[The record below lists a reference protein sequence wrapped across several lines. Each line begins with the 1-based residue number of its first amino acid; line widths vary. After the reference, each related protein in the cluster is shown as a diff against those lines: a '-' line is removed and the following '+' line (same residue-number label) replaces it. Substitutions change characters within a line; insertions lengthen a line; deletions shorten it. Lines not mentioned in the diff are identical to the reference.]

1 MKKHMEITMNKQQ
14 TDIEAL
20 ASRLYPFSNAERNA
34 FIAGYNQF
42 IQLEK
47 EQNDKPLDEK
57 VFNLANEFA
66 VAGYG
71 DIAVRLHSIHNEF
84 LKYKDERIRR

>member
-1 MKKHMEITMNKQQ
+1 MEITMNKQQ

>member
-1 MKKHMEITMNKQQ
+1 MKDKTIVDWIEQQMMEGNLSLKEILEQAKE
-14 TDIEAL
+14 I
-20 ASRLYPFSNAERNA
+20 
-34 FIAGYNQF
+34 
-42 IQLEK
+42 EK
-47 EQNDKPLDEK
+47 EQSDKPLDEK

-84 LKYKDERIRR
+84 LKYRDEQTYGGNK

>member
-1 MKKHMEITMNKQQ
+1 MSNEKQQ

-20 ASRLYPFSNAERNA
+20 ASRLYSFSNAERNA

-57 VFNLANEFA
+57 LFNLANEFA

-71 DIAVRLHSIHNEF
+71 DVAVRLHSIHTN
-84 LKYKDERIRR
+84 L